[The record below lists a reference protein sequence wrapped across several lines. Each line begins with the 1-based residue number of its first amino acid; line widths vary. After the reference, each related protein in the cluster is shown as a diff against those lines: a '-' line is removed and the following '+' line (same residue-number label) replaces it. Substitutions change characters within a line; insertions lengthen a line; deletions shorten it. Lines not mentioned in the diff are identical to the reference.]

1 MNALRASFFVLTL
14 SVFVLLFSPAIT
26 RADVPVTWSKAL
38 PTWDE
43 GLQGKVGS
51 TDEAWYLDKE
61 AKSSGSLFDIGDILN
76 KLANSFVPS
85 SDSIMRTLA
94 QQLARSF
101 THSVAEW
108 IRTGEFDTGPLFV
121 TNLDDMAAFALDEAS
136 GIFIDELDDS
146 TKNLLCTPFR
156 PQISQYMR
164 RRNDMDAGRINFHSQ
179 YECTA
184 SDIMNNVEK
193 MGDFKNVGWDGWQK
207 MSQPQNNFFGVI
219 LGTEDEYNT
228 RRMSTRRSQENQYLA
243 GQGSLGARE
252 CLERTST
259 GRCARYRTNTP
270 GSVALGAIN
279 QQLGMDTQSLIQ
291 ADEANEIASALMDRV
306 FSELGISSTLLE
318 EIAKRGLYQATSQ

>member
-1 MNALRASFFVLTL
+1 MNVLRVLFFVLTL
-14 SVFVLLFSPAIT
+14 SVFALLCAPAIT
-26 RADVPVTWSKAL
+26 KADVPITWDTAH
-38 PTWDE
+38 PTWDKALS
-43 GLQGKVGS
+43 GDVDS
-51 TDEAWYLDKE
+51 TDKAWYLDKE
-61 AKSSGSLFDIGDILN
+61 AKSSGSLFDIGDVLN
-76 KLANSFVPS
+76 KLASSFVPS
-85 SDSIMRTLA
+85 SDSIMRTIA
-94 QQLARSF
+94 QQLARSL

-121 TNLDDMAAFALDEAS
+121 TNLDDMMYFAIDEAS

-146 TKNLLCTPFR
+146 TKNMLCAPFR

-164 RRNDMDAGRINFHSQ
+164 RRNDWVSGQIGFFSQ
-179 YECTA
+179 HECTA
-184 SDIMNNVEK
+184 SDIINNVEK

-207 MSQPQNNFFGVI
+207 LSQPQNNFIGVV
-219 LGTEDEYNT
+219 LGTEDEYN
-228 RRMSTRRSQENQYLA
+228 RRVISAQRSQQNQYLA

-291 ADEANEIASALMDRV
+291 ADEANEIAGALMDRV
-306 FSELGISSTLLE
+306 FSELGISSTLIE
-318 EIAKRGLYQATSQ
+318 EIAKRGLYGATSQ